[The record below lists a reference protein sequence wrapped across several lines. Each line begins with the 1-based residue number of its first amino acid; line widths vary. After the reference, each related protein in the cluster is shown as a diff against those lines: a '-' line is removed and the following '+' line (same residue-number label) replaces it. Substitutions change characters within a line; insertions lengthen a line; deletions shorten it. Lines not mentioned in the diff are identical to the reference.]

1 MSHHNIVTLHAIKFL
16 SCAQILHMI
25 LHAEDMPDMTSP
37 LTTNQGLVCC
47 EYSRQAG
54 EPLFAT
60 ATVVDVCLL
69 LEQPL
74 PWGKE
79 AFIESALPQS
89 VKAHLSAALDTIPR
103 SRLQF
108 IRQPTRQRTQGI
120 TFFLVLSRELRSAV
134 YRFYLALYEDIF
146 DL

>member
-1 MSHHNIVTLHAIKFL
+1 
-16 SCAQILHMI
+16 
-25 LHAEDMPDMTSP
+25 MPDMTSP

-60 ATVVDVCLL
+60 ATVVDVWLL

-79 AFIESALPQS
+79 ALIESTLPQPA
-89 VKAHLSAALDTIPR
+89 KAHLSAALDTIPPPGPQ
-103 SRLQF
+103 LL
-108 IRQPTRQRTQGI
+108 RQPTRPPTPRI
-120 TFFLVLSRELRSAV
+120 TFFIFRSHESTSA
-134 YRFYLALYEDIF
+134 RAPFSP
-146 DL
+146 